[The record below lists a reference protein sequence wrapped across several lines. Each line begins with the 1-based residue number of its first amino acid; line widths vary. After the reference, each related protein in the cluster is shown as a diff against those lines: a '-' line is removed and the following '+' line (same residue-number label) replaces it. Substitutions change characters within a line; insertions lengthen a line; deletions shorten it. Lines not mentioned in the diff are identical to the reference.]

1 VRAACDMASS
11 LSPRQRRTERA
22 REGGADHI
30 TSERPSALSC
40 EPAAI
45 HMGEGGG
52 AVGVVLSPV
61 DGDVVVVG
69 HCLEVAGHQ
78 VHRAV
83 VAGAVI
89 SGEGQPLP
97 CVNQSAHGRQSAAAA
112 AERRHGGSH
121 RAAAAAAA
129 IIAAGW
135 VGLDIMRGHDT
146 EHGTGADRQILS
158 ECVRDGDRELAVP
171 PWL

>member
-1 VRAACDMASS
+1 
-11 LSPRQRRTERA
+11 
-22 REGGADHI
+22 
-30 TSERPSALSC
+30 
-40 EPAAI
+40 
-45 HMGEGGG
+45 MGEGGG

-112 AERRHGGSH
+112 AERRQSGG
-121 RAAAAAAA
+121 
-129 IIAAGW
+129 G
-135 VGLDIMRGHDT
+135 
-146 EHGTGADRQILS
+146 GTGGRAGQQQQQLS
-158 ECVRDGDRELAVP
+158 
-171 PWL
+171 